1 MLLDTKDIIWRRW
14 VLVLNP
20 STGIKIVVFIYIT
33 FTSQAK
39 SKDYSIILRPGSW
52 QQSSRFEPQIGHH
65 FAFFLGGSAVPAAE
79 PNKFIDYWIL
89 EDYIYIKNARWAKA
103 WS

>member
-33 FTSQAK
+33 FTRQTK
-39 SKDYSIILRPGSW
+39 SKDYSIILRPG
-52 QQSSRFEPQIGHH
+52 
-65 FAFFLGGSAVPAAE
+65 L
-79 PNKFIDYWIL
+79 
-89 EDYIYIKNARWAKA
+89 
-103 WS
+103 